1 MDTRHS
7 YAPPVYTQTDPL
19 LRLENISKHFPGTLA
34 LDRVNLDV
42 RSGEVHAL
50 FGQNGAG
57 KTTII
62 QIIAGVIRPT
72 SGKIFLNGEE
82 VEIGSV
88 KHARELGISAVFQ
101 EFSLIPQLTVEENLF
116 LGSESLR
123 GPFLE
128 KSSLRQQACRV
139 LDSLG
144 FVLEPDKQ
152 VMHLSRA
159 EQQMVEIAK
168 AFRTKPSIMILD
180 EPTAS
185 LTEHEANRLYSMIEV
200 LNHEGVGVIYI
211 THRINEIYRISDRI
225 TILRD
230 GRRVLTV
237 SAAKTSE
244 DRLVELTVGRRIEQV
259 FPKINTRSGR
269 LLLDVKGLNLPSKV
283 VSDVSIRVYAG
294 EVVGIAGLVGSGKSE
309 IGRACFGLDKI
320 RSGHISYLD
329 DRVYDSAERIND
341 LSPRA
346 MLDRGMLYLPSDRRA
361 EGLVMMQNVREN
373 VSLPSLG
380 LPKFSSGFLLNL
392 QSEKNIVGEVARRLS
407 LNPLSIEK
415 SLEHL
420 SGGNQQK
427 VLVAKSLVRDVKLFI
442 LDEPTVGVDI
452 GARASIYRLIR
463 DVCEA
468 GAGVLLISSDLSEIV
483 NLTHRSYVMHR
494 GQLRTELSG
503 DELAEQ
509 TLMNY
514 FFEQ

>member
-1 MDTRHS
+1 M
-7 YAPPVYTQTDPL
+7 
-19 LRLENISKHFPGTLA
+19 
-34 LDRVNLDV
+34 
-42 RSGEVHAL
+42 
-50 FGQNGAG
+50 
-57 KTTII
+57 
-62 QIIAGVIRPT
+62 
-72 SGKIFLNGEE
+72 
-82 VEIGSV
+82 
-88 KHARELGISAVFQ
+88 
-101 EFSLIPQLTVEENLF
+101 
-116 LGSESLR
+116 GSESLK

-128 KSSLRQQACRV
+128 KSSLRHQACRV

-144 FVLEPDKQ
+144 FALEPDKQ

-200 LNHEGVGVIYI
+200 LNREGVGVIYI
-211 THRINEIYRISDRI
+211 THRTKEIYRISDRI

-230 GRRVLTV
+230 GKQVLTV
-237 SAAKTSE
+237 LAADTSE
-244 DRLVELTVGRRIEQV
+244 DRLVELTIGMRLQKV
-259 FPKINTRSGR
+259 FPEINTRSGR
-269 LLLDVKGLNLPSKV
+269 LLLDVKDLNLINTV
-283 VSDVSIRVYAG
+283 TSDVSIRVHAG
-294 EVVGIAGLVGSGKSE
+294 EVVGIAGLVGSGKAK
-309 IGRACFGLDKI
+309 IGRACFGLEKI
-320 RSGHISYLD
+320 MSGQISYLD
-329 DRVYDSAERIND
+329 DRVYDSTKRIND

-380 LPKFSSGFLLNL
+380 LPKFTSGFFLNR

-494 GQLRTELSG
+494 GRVCNELG
-503 DELAEQ
+503 CDELAEQ
-509 TLMNY
+509 TLLNY